1 MCQTER
7 SGAMISLYPEKI
19 MLFIQAVERLLECT
33 ELNQDDIEPDT
44 QSAIA
49 AVHDTMSIVRP

>member
-1 MCQTER
+1 
-7 SGAMISLYPEKI
+7 MISLYPEKI